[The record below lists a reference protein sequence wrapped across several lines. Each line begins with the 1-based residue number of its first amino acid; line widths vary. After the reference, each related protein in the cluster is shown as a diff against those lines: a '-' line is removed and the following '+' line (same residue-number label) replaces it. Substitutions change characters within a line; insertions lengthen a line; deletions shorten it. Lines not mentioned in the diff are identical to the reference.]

1 MSLPHS
7 VSSET
12 ECHVPRAGALQQ
24 LRILD
29 LSNNN
34 ISGVLRASWA
44 GLPSLTL
51 LDVSSNS
58 FNGTVPGSLFRAPL
72 LETALLQDNSL
83 TGALPASQGERIFFT
98 PQSCNHRPQCPKC
111 AFHGFPEKFW
121 LQG

>member
-1 MSLPHS
+1 MRYQGLKSLQLAS
-7 VSSET
+7 RNFVSLLHKVCLKT
-12 ECHVPRAGALQQ
+12 DCHVPHAGALQQ

-44 GLPSLTL
+44 GLPSLTM
-51 LDVSSNS
+51 LDVSSNN

-83 TGALPASQGERIFFT
+83 TGALPASQG
-98 PQSCNHRPQCPKC
+98 
-111 AFHGFPEKFW
+111 
-121 LQG
+121 